1 MRLFLENKI
10 WIRKTNVLMIRINV
24 LISRKLYG
32 LSINIV
38 ERLFLKIK
46 SAEDTRSAIQGRGLF
61 LSFSIFSKE
70 IPKNLY

>member
-1 MRLFLENKI
+1 
-10 WIRKTNVLMIRINV
+10 MIRINV
-24 LISRKLYG
+24 LISRKKLYG
-32 LSINIV
+32 FSSNIV
-38 ERLFLKIK
+38 ECLFLRIK